1 MENPS
6 YGNFSQ
12 ENMGSDFE
20 CHLFPQMWNALAEMG
35 PEKMIWSKKK
45 PGILSVCV
53 CVFNFRGQ
61 RRLTMGIQVMKEYI
75 YIYYSIDKGGMLLQ
89 ESIYGIVLQRH
100 KDTFFFQ
107 HAHVTCSRYSRELQL
122 WPQTLPLVCE
132 YLVWHLD
139 DPHLMKSFLTSVLVP
154 FWRLHPAA
162 VQGYGHE
169 N

>member
-1 MENPS
+1 MSSLPPNVKCSGWNGP
-6 YGNFSQ
+6 GKDDLIQ
-12 ENMGSDFE
+12 EETGDS
-20 CHLFPQMWNALAEMG
+20 L
-35 PEKMIWSKKK
+35 
-45 PGILSVCV
+45 CV
-53 CVFNFRGQ
+53 CVYLILGDSDDWQWVF
-61 RRLTMGIQVMKEYI
+61 KWWKSI